1 MPSRTGTRHHQG
13 NSFMQPKDLVARFIS
28 HIHAQRFDEAKE
40 LLATDGFEYV
50 GPNMRFLSRDDM
62 LAYQFGMAAI
72 QKDLIVRQLSADGE
86 HVFAILDYQTHFE
99 PIGDVRLA
107 VWFRVRGDRIQTV
120 ETFYNAAVVENMLG
134 GNLPS
139 AVDTSK

>member
-1 MPSRTGTRHHQG
+1 MK
-13 NSFMQPKDLVARFIS
+13 PKDLVAQFIA
-28 HIHAQRFDEAKE
+28 HIHAQCFDEAKE
-40 LLATDGFEYV
+40 LLATEGFEYV

-107 VWFRVRGDRIQTV
+107 LWFRVQGERIRTV
-120 ETFYNAAVVENMLG
+120 EAFYNAAVVENMLG

-139 AVDTSK
+139 AVDTSR

>member
-1 MPSRTGTRHHQG
+1 
-13 NSFMQPKDLVARFIS
+13 MQPKDIVAQFIGD
-28 HIHAQRFDEAKE
+28 IHAQRFDEAKA
-40 LLATDGFEYV
+40 LLVTDGFEYV
-50 GPNMRFLSRDDM
+50 GPNMRFLRPDDM

-86 HVFAILDYQTHFE
+86 HVFAILDYRTHFE

-107 VWFRVRGDRIQTV
+107 VWFRVRDDKIQTV

-134 GNLPS
+134 GELPTAES
-139 AVDTSK
+139 

>member
-1 MPSRTGTRHHQG
+1 ME
-13 NSFMQPKDLVARFIS
+13 PKDIVAQFIAD
-28 HIHAQRFDEAKE
+28 INDQRFDEAKASLE
-40 LLATDGFEYV
+40 TEGFEYV
-50 GPNMRFLSRDDM
+50 GPNMRFLRPDDM

-86 HVFAILDYQTHFE
+86 HVFAILDYRTHFE

-107 VWFRVRGDRIQTV
+107 VWFRVRNDKIQTV

-139 AVDTSK
+139 AG

>member
-1 MPSRTGTRHHQG
+1 
-13 NSFMQPKDLVARFIS
+13 MQPKDLVAQFIAD
-28 HIHAQRFDEAKE
+28 IQAQRFDEAKA

-50 GPNMRFLSRDDM
+50 GPNMRFLSPDDM

-72 QKDLIVRQLSADGE
+72 QKDLIVRQLSAEGE

-107 VWFRVRGDRIQTV
+107 VWFRVQGESIQTV
-120 ETFYNAAVVENMLG
+120 EAFYNAAVVENMLG
-134 GNLPS
+134 GNLPT
-139 AVDTSK
+139 AKDLNP

>member
-1 MPSRTGTRHHQG
+1 
-13 NSFMQPKDLVARFIS
+13 MQPKDIVAQFIDDTR
-28 HIHAQRFDEAKE
+28 AQRFDEAKA
-40 LLATDGFEYV
+40 LLDPDGFEYV
-50 GPNMRFLSRDDM
+50 GPNMRFLSPDDM
-62 LAYQFGMAAI
+62 LYYQFGMAAI

-86 HVFAILDYQTHFE
+86 HVFAILDFRTNFE

-107 VWFRVRGDRIQTV
+107 VWFVVRDDKIQKV

-139 AVDTSK
+139 VE

>member
-1 MPSRTGTRHHQG
+1 
-13 NSFMQPKDLVARFIS
+13 MQPKDIVAQFITD
-28 HIHAQRFDEAKE
+28 IQAQRFDEAKA
-40 LLATDGFEYV
+40 LLVADGFEYV

-62 LAYQFGMAAI
+62 LSYQFGMVAI
-72 QKDLIVRQLSADGE
+72 QKDLILRQLSAEGE
-86 HVFAILDYQTHFE
+86 EVFAILDYRTNFE

-107 VWFRVRGDRIQTV
+107 VWFRVRNDKIQTV

-139 AVDTSK
+139 AS

>member
-1 MPSRTGTRHHQG
+1 MAAIQLPRC
-13 NSFMQPKDLVARFIS
+13 LY
-28 HIHAQRFDEAKE
+28 
-40 LLATDGFEYV
+40 LACFYGLENP
-50 GPNMRFLSRDDM
+50 GLP
-62 LAYQFGMAAI
+62 FGMAAI

-107 VWFRVRGDRIQTV
+107 VWFRVRNDRIQTV

-139 AVDTSK
+139 ASDL

>member
-1 MPSRTGTRHHQG
+1 
-13 NSFMQPKDLVARFIS
+13 MQPKDLVAQFIADVQA
-28 HIHAQRFDEAKE
+28 HRLEEAKA
-40 LLATDGFEYV
+40 LLASEGFEYV

-62 LAYQFGMAAI
+62 LAYQFGMVAI
-72 QKDLIVRQLSADGE
+72 QKNLILRQFNADGE
-86 HVFAILDYQTHFE
+86 HVFAVLDYQTHFE

-107 VWFRVRGDRIQTV
+107 VWFRVRDDKIQAV

-139 AVDTSK
+139 PD

>member
-1 MPSRTGTRHHQG
+1 MKPEE
-13 NSFMQPKDLVARFIS
+13 LVAQFIA
-28 HIHAQRFDEAKE
+28 HIHAQRFDDAKE

-107 VWFRVRGDRIQTV
+107 LWFRVQGDRIKTV
-120 ETFYNAAVVENMLG
+120 EAFYNAAVVENMLG

-139 AVDTSK
+139 AVNTSH

>member
-1 MPSRTGTRHHQG
+1 
-13 NSFMQPKDLVARFIS
+13 
-28 HIHAQRFDEAKE
+28 
-40 LLATDGFEYV
+40 
-50 GPNMRFLSRDDM
+50 M
-62 LAYQFGMAAI
+62 LYYQFGMAAI

-86 HVFAILDYQTHFE
+86 HVFAILDFRTNFE

-107 VWFRVRGDRIQTV
+107 VWFVVQGDKIQKV

-139 AVDTSK
+139 VE

>member
-1 MPSRTGTRHHQG
+1 ME
-13 NSFMQPKDLVARFIS
+13 PKDVVAQFIAD
-28 HIHAQRFDEAKE
+28 IHGQRFDEAKA
-40 LLATDGFEYV
+40 LLADDGFEYV

-107 VWFRVRGDRIQTV
+107 VWFRVRNDRIQTV

-139 AVDTSK
+139 ASDL

>member
-1 MPSRTGTRHHQG
+1 
-13 NSFMQPKDLVARFIS
+13 MQPKDLVAQFIADVQA
-28 HIHAQRFDEAKE
+28 HRLEEAKA
-40 LLATDGFEYV
+40 LLASEGFEYV

-62 LAYQFGMAAI
+62 LAYQFGMVAI
-72 QKDLIVRQLSADGE
+72 QKNHILRQLSADGE
-86 HVFAILDYQTHFE
+86 HVFAVLDYQTHFE

-107 VWFRVRGDRIQTV
+107 VWFRVRDDKIQAV

-139 AVDTSK
+139 PD

>member
-1 MPSRTGTRHHQG
+1 
-13 NSFMQPKDLVARFIS
+13 MQPKDIVAQFIDDTR
-28 HIHAQRFDEAKE
+28 AQRFDEAKA
-40 LLATDGFEYV
+40 LLVSEGFEYV
-50 GPNMRFLSRDDM
+50 GPNMRFLSPDDM
-62 LAYQFGMAAI
+62 LYYQFGMAAI

-86 HVFAILDYQTHFE
+86 HVFAILDFRTNFE

-107 VWFRVRGDRIQTV
+107 VWFVVRDNKIQKV

-139 AVDTSK
+139 VE

>member
-1 MPSRTGTRHHQG
+1 
-13 NSFMQPKDLVARFIS
+13 MQPKAIVEQFIS
-28 HIHAQRFDEAKE
+28 DIKAQRFDEAKA
-40 LLATDGFEYV
+40 LLAAEDFEYV

-107 VWFRVRGDRIQTV
+107 VWFRVRGRTIQTV

-134 GNLPS
+134 GILPS
-139 AVDTSK
+139 AEQG

>member
-1 MPSRTGTRHHQG
+1 
-13 NSFMQPKDLVARFIS
+13 MQPKAIVEQFIS
-28 HIHAQRFDEAKE
+28 DIQAQRFDEAKA
-40 LLATDGFEYV
+40 LLAAEDFEYV

-107 VWFRVRGDRIQTV
+107 VWFRVRGETIHTV
-120 ETFYNAAVVENMLG
+120 EAFYNAAVVENMLG
-134 GNLPS
+134 GILPS
-139 AVDTSK
+139 AEQG